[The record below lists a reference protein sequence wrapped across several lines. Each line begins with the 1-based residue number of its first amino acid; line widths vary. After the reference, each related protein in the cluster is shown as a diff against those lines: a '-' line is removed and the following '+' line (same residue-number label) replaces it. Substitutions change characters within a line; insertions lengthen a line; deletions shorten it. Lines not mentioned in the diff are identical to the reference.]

1 MEVRE
6 PTKKELK
13 IIRNALKFFRA
24 ADLIDKYRIFIVE
37 SGKKEVYLCTEGAFE
52 LLMNT
57 DAVHAG
63 IKIGEVGSRRFRM
76 TLEGAFIIAKDRR
89 RVVVTERGEMLFLYG
104 RDVFAGSV
112 VDVDDEVR
120 ANDVVLVCN
129 RYGDVLGLGRSR
141 YDADV
146 IGKLQQ
152 DRVVVENLVD
162 RGEYL
167 RKEKLYDAY

>member
-13 IIRNALKFFRA
+13 VIRNALKFFRA
-24 ADLIDKYRIFIVE
+24 TDLLERYKIFIVE
-37 SGKKEVYLCTEGAFE
+37 SGKREVYLFTEEVFE
-52 LLMNT
+52 LLMKT

-63 IKIGEVGSRRFRM
+63 VKIGEVGSRRFRM
-76 TLEGAFIIAKDRR
+76 TLEGAFFIAKDRR
-89 RVVVTERGEMLFLYG
+89 RVIVTERGEMLFLYG

-112 VDVDDEVR
+112 VDVDEDVR
-120 ANDVVLVCN
+120 ENDVVFVCN
-129 RYGDVLGLGRSR
+129 RYGDVLGLGRSK

-146 IGKLQQ
+146 IGELQQ
-152 DRVVVENLVD
+152 ERVVVENLVD

-167 RKEKLYDAY
+167 RKEKLYDAH